1 MTCSSK
7 RMSTSPDPRPARAD
21 DRLVTMLSHWL
32 TRQLGN
38 DGLRRGVEEVGT
50 AELAPGQR
58 EAVLELLDELQRTA
72 PGERGGLEMVV
83 RETLEALADGG

>member
-1 MTCSSK
+1 
-7 RMSTSPDPRPARAD
+7 MSTSPDPSIRRERAD

-38 DGLRRGVEEVGT
+38 DELLRGVEEVGT
-50 AELAPGQR
+50 SELAPGQS
-58 EAVLELLDELQRTA
+58 EAVTELVSELRSAA

-83 RETLEALADGG
+83 RETLEALADGD